1 MRWAARSVSISGIGL
16 AGGVR
21 VHFVALVVDGGA
33 RDVFRLDWLHHAT
46 LGGVLS
52 HGAVVIH

>member
-1 MRWAARSVSISGIGL
+1 MSGIGL

-21 VHFVALVVDGGA
+21 VHFSALAVDNGA
-33 RDVFRLDWLHHAT
+33 RDVFRIDWLHRAT

-52 HGAVVIH
+52 QGAVVIH